1 MFATSAVAA
10 MSAQF
15 PSGTR
20 VGFDLVCVSGVADS
34 IARFG
39 EAFRRRVFTPG
50 ELEYA
55 DAGTGLCAQRLAARL
70 AAKEAVIKALKLSNA
85 GIGWRDIEVRKCADG
100 DCELA
105 LHGRAAE
112 AARAAGVARMLLSLS
127 HDGDYAGAIV
137 AALPGER
144 ADLTAV
150 AP

>member
-1 MFATSAVAA
+1 M
-10 MSAQF
+10 
-15 PSGTR
+15 
-20 VGFDLVCVSGVADS
+20 GFDLVSVSGIADS

-39 EAFRRRVFTPG
+39 EAFRQRVFTPG

-70 AAKEAVIKALKLSNA
+70 AAKEAVIKAIKLSNA

-100 DCELA
+100 DCQLV

-112 AARAAGVARMLLSLS
+112 AARAAGVARMLVSLS

-137 AALPGER
+137 AALPAAGER
-144 ADLTAV
+144 PRTAGV
-150 AP
+150 AA

>member
-1 MFATSAVAA
+1 M
-10 MSAQF
+10 
-15 PSGTR
+15 
-20 VGFDLVCVSGVADS
+20 GFDLVCVSGIADS

-39 EAFRRRVFTPG
+39 EAFRQRVFTPG

-55 DAGTGLCAQRLAARL
+55 DDGAGVCAQRLAARL
-70 AAKEAVIKALKLSNA
+70 AAKEAVIKALKLSDA

-112 AARAAGVARMLLSLS
+112 AARAAGVARWLLSLS

-137 AALPGER
+137 AALPAAGER
-144 ADLTAV
+144 AGLEGLA
-150 AP
+150 A